1 MPECEEKGGAN
12 MVYHTDHEKNARLR
26 GLEEALRTLID
37 GISGEESVRVQVL
50 IHGLADG
57 LAVILGCPTAD
68 LRALGEE
75 HARVRVL
82 ERENAELRAEARKR
96 EALYAAML
104 VRVEACNAEFE
115 EEFTGASLPP
125 RPERAPSPRLS

>member
-12 MVYHTDHEKNARLR
+12 MVYLPDHEKNARLR
-26 GLEEALRTLID
+26 GLEEALSTLID
-37 GISGEESVRVQVL
+37 GISDEERVRVQVL

-57 LAVILGCPTAD
+57 LAVILGCQAED
-68 LRALGEE
+68 ALAE

-115 EEFTGASLPP
+115 EEFTGAFRIPALPP
-125 RPERAPSPRLS
+125 HPAPGLGPR

>member
-12 MVYHTDHEKNARLR
+12 MVYHPDHEKNARLR

-37 GISGEESVRVQVL
+37 GISGEERVRVQVL

-68 LRALGEE
+68 LRVLAEE
-75 HARVRVL
+75 RARTGVL
-82 ERENAELRAEARKR
+82 YRENAELRAEARKR

-104 VRVEACNAEFE
+104 VRVEACNAEYE
-115 EEFTGASLPP
+115 EEFTGAFRIPACN
-125 RPERAPSPRLS
+125 RV